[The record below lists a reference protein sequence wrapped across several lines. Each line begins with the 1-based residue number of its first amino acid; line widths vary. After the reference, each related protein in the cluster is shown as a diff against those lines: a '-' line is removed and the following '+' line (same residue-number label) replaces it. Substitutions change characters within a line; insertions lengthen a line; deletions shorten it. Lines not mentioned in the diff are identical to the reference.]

1 MLRSM
6 ENRRNNILFMNR
18 IRSLS
23 LTLFFLG
30 LIILRFDCDAQGDN
44 SYTELF
50 SVRVTNPMDAERS
63 GVVVYIPADKIPK
76 KFNSN
81 AFAVFDNKNEIP
93 SQYNKNDIDYT
104 GIVVV
109 LDNLKAKEV
118 RTLTIRY
125 AKSGEIKHNYP
136 KRTQAELSHK
146 INGEWKDR
154 EYIAG
159 TFKNVD
165 YLRVPKEHKDHS
177 WFIRY
182 EGPGWESD
190 QVGYRLYL
198 DQRNAVDVFGKLVQE
213 PVLQKVGLDGFDSY
227 HEIQPWGM
235 DVLKVAKSLGL
246 GSISTLTGSGAMR
259 VEKTDSVTCRIT
271 ENGDVYS
278 SFLTRYL
285 GWNTGST
292 KVDLDS
298 RIAIHAGTR
307 LTHNWINIKG
317 DIENISTG
325 VIKDDKAKPKLFT
338 KKGDNSSFG
347 YVATYGGQSLNNNDN
362 LGLVVFFKS
371 SDLIDFTEDQFSHI
385 AKLKPISG
393 RIDYYY
399 AGVWQLEPNG
409 IKDEA
414 GFVAYI
420 EKTAKE
426 LASPVKVEILK

>member
-1 MLRSM
+1 MAS
-6 ENRRNNILFMNR
+6 NRNNKRFMNHLK
-18 IRSLS
+18 SLVC
-23 LTLFFLG
+23 LILCGG
-30 LIILRFDCDAQGDN
+30 LAFMHLPCNAQADKIY
-44 SYTELF
+44 SESF
-50 SVRVTNPMDAERS
+50 SVKITNPLDEERS
-63 GVVVYIPADKIPK
+63 GVMVYIPTDRIPK
-76 KFNSN
+76 KFNSK
-81 AFAVFDNKNEIP
+81 AFAVFDKSTEIP
-93 SQYNKNDIDYT
+93 SQFNNLDKDYN

-109 LDNLKAKEV
+109 LDNMKGREV
-118 RTLTIRY
+118 KSLTVRY
-125 AKSGEIKHNYP
+125 AKTGEIQHQYA

-154 EYIAG
+154 EYIGG

-198 DQRNAVDVFGKLVQE
+198 DQRNAVDVFGKLVPE
-213 PVLQKVGLDGFDSY
+213 PVLQKAGLDGFDSY
-227 HEIQPWGM
+227 HELQGWGM
-235 DVLKVAKSLGL
+235 DVLKVAKSLGV
-246 GSISTLTGSGAMR
+246 GSIGTQTTGDAVR

-298 RIAIHAGTR
+298 RISIHAGTR
-307 LTHNWINIKG
+307 LTHNRINIKG
-317 DIENISTG
+317 SIDNISTG
-325 VIKDDKAKPKLFT
+325 LIKDDKAKPKLFT
-338 KKGDNSSFG
+338 KKGDASSHG
-347 YVATYGGQSLNNNDN
+347 YVATYGAQSLNKNDN
-362 LGLVVFFKS
+362 LGIVVFFKS
-371 SDLIDFTEDQFSHI
+371 SDMIGFTEDQFSHI
-385 AKLKPISG
+385 VKLKPSAG
-393 RIDYYY
+393 KVDYYY
-399 AGVWQLEPNG
+399 AGVWELEPNG

-414 GFVAYI
+414 GFIAYI
-420 EKTAKE
+420 DKTAKE